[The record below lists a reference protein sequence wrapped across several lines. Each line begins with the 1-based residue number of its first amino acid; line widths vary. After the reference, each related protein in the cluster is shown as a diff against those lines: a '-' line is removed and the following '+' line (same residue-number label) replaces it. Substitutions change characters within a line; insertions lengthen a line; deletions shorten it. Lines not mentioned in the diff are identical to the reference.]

1 MKSILVLLVTALAAH
16 QLGASGTANAWT
28 TTSPQITVAVVGG
41 TGNDGGR
48 GVVVDGAGN
57 TYITGS
63 FSGAVDFDPGAG
75 TTTLTSAG
83 SADVYVLKLDSS
95 GDFVWAKSVGGAGL
109 DQGWRLAVDSSGNV
123 HLAGIFLGTA
133 DFDPGAGTT
142 NLTSVGPGTGSLFD
156 VFALKLD
163 SSGDFVWAKSVG
175 SEGTDAL
182 RGLSLDSAGNVI
194 LSGFFDGTADFDPG
208 AGTTNLTSTLE
219 SGGGYSEDGYVLKLD
234 SSGDFVWAKSV
245 GGSLRDEFRG
255 VAVDNSG
262 NVYVTGGFRGTV
274 DFDPGAGTTN
284 LTTPM
289 TVPINQFETAVSSQ
303 DAFVLKLNSAGN
315 FVWVKQLGGTAD
327 SDVGEA
333 LSVGS
338 SGYVHTVGVFQ
349 GTVDFDPGAGTTNLT
364 VNNGN
369 QQAGGVDPYVWKLD
383 TSGNFVWARA
393 YGSPSADTVNAMSV
407 DSSGNVYTTG
417 YFQATADFDP
427 GAGTTNL
434 TPVGTIDAYVLKLS
448 STGDFAW
455 ARHIGGAGQEDGKG
469 LAADGSGNVYA
480 IGDFTSTVDFDPGAG
495 TTNLTSAGSNDVFV
509 LRLNASGEPSATT
522 TTTTTTAT
530 ITTTTTTV
538 TTVAPITTVVPAVS
552 TSVSAAPVTTQAP
565 SGQTKIARV
574 TTTTTGAE
582 RETRTTISSRSST
595 VSTPVTTIT
604 MPSTTTSIPEIA
616 DVASGEAAILV
627 GGEPVETTVSR
638 NDDRIVISAG
648 QVSATI
654 SSVTVDGSRV
664 SLDADG
670 NVQLNEGDLF
680 RFAMSGFTANSDIEV
695 WLFSTPMLLGT
706 VKSDS
711 KGEASGE
718 LALPDGVT
726 SGSHRAA
733 LVGTNVSGEDV
744 SLTIGIV
751 VGSASGGVSTTG
763 KVLISIP
770 IVLAVLFA
778 LAMPARRRRRLL
790 TSV

>member
-1 MKSILVLLVTALAAH
+1 
-16 QLGASGTANAWT
+16 
-28 TTSPQITVAVVGG
+28 
-41 TGNDGGR
+41 
-48 GVVVDGAGN
+48 
-57 TYITGS
+57 
-63 FSGAVDFDPGAG
+63 VDFDPGAG
-75 TTTLTSAG
+75 TTTLTSGGG
-83 SADVYVLKLDSS
+83 SDVFVLKLDSS
-95 GDFVWAKSVGGAGL
+95 GDFVWAKSVGGAGF

-123 HLAGIFLGTA
+123 HVAGIFLGTA

-142 NLTSVGPGTGSLFD
+142 NLTSVGPGTGSLYD
-156 VFALKLD
+156 VFALKLT

-182 RGLSLDSAGNVI
+182 RGLSLDSAGNLI
-194 LSGFFDGTADFDPG
+194 LSGYFDGTADFDPG

-219 SGGGYSEDGYVLKLD
+219 SGGASSEDGFVLKLD

-289 TVPINQFETAVSSQ
+289 TVPINQFQQAESSQ

-315 FVWVKQLGGTAD
+315 FVWVKQLGGSAD

-333 LSVGS
+333 LSVDS

-369 QQAGGVDPYVWKLD
+369 QQAGGIDPYVWKLD

-417 YFQATADFDP
+417 YFQVTADFDP

-469 LAADGSGNVYA
+469 LAADGAGNVYA
-480 IGDFTSTVDFDPGAG
+480 MGDFTSTVDFDPGVG

-509 LRLNASGEPSATT
+509 LRLNASGEPSTA

-530 ITTTTTTV
+530 TTATTTTTTV
-538 TTVAPITTVVPAVS
+538 STVAPIATVVPAV
-552 TSVSAAPVTTQAP
+552 TPSVSAAPVTTQAP

-582 RETRTTISSRSST
+582 RETRTTISSTSST
-595 VSTPVTTIT
+595 VSTPVTTIAT
-604 MPSTTTSIPEIA
+604 PSTTTSVPQIA

-638 NDDRIVISAG
+638 SDDRIVITAG
-648 QVSATI
+648 ELSATI
-654 SSVTVDGSRV
+654 SSITAEGSRV

-670 NVQLNEGDLF
+670 NVQLNEGDSF
-680 RFAMSGFTANSDIEV
+680 RFEMSGFAANSNV
-695 WLFSTPMLLGT
+695 NAWLFSTPLLLGT
-706 VKSDS
+706 VTADAA
-711 KGEASGE
+711 GEVSAE
-718 LALPDGVT
+718 LLLPDGVA
-726 SGSHRAA
+726 SGTHRAA
-733 LVGTNVSGEDV
+733 VIGTNGSGDDV

-751 VGSASGGVSTTG
+751 IGSASGGVSTTG

-770 IVLAVLFA
+770 ILLAVLFA
-778 LAMPARRRRRLL
+778 LAMPARRRRKLS
-790 TSV
+790 TSA

>member
-1 MKSILVLLVTALAAH
+1 MKIPNSARRVLNFFLVLAATATVTH
-16 QLGASGTANAWT
+16 QFGVVGKVNAWT
-28 TTSPQITVAVVGG
+28 TTSPQITVAVAGG
-41 TGNDGGR
+41 TANDVGR
-48 GVVVDGAGN
+48 GIAVDSSGN

-63 FSGAVDFDPGAG
+63 FIGAVDFDPGAG

-83 SADVYVLKLDSS
+83 SADVYVSKLNSS
-95 GDFVWAKSVGGAGL
+95 GELVWAKSVGGAGL

-123 HLAGIFLGTA
+123 LLAGIFIGTA
-133 DFDPGAGTT
+133 DFDPGTGTT

-455 ARHIGGAGQEDGKG
+455 ARHIGGACQETGQG

-480 IGDFTSTVDFDPGAG
+480 SGDFTGTVDFDPGADAA
-495 TTNLTSAGSNDVFV
+495 NLTSAGSNDVFV
-509 LRLNASGEPSATT
+509 LRLNASGNPSATV
-522 TTTTTTAT
+522 
-530 ITTTTTTV
+530 TTTTV
-538 TTVAPITTVVPAVS
+538 STANTSVVTTVVPGATPGLS
-552 TSVSAAPVTTQAP
+552 SVPATTQAP
-565 SGQTKIARV
+565 YGQKKVPRVATSTTSTVNTSV
-574 TTTTTGAE
+574 TTVA
-582 RETRTTISSRSST
+582 T
-595 VSTPVTTIT
+595 VS
-604 MPSTTTSIPEIA
+604 STTTAPSNTTSVPQIPKIGP
-616 DVASGEAAILV
+616 GEAEVLV
-627 GGEPVETTVSR
+627 GGEPVKTTVSR
-638 NDDRIVISAG
+638 TGDRMVITAG
-648 QVSATI
+648 QLRATI
-654 SSVTVDGSRV
+654 SSAASDGSTV
-664 SLDADG
+664 ALDADG
-670 NVQLNEGDLF
+670 NVLLDEGDSFTFDL
-680 RFAMSGFTANSDIEV
+680 SGLAANSEIEV
-695 WLFSTPMLLGT
+695 WLFSTPMLLST
-706 VKSDS
+706 VEANSE
-711 KGEASGE
+711 GEASAK
-718 LALPDGVT
+718 LPLPDGVV

-744 SLTIGIV
+744 SLTVGIV
-751 VGSASGGVSTTG
+751 VGGSSGGVSTTG
-763 KVLISIP
+763 KVLIAIP

-778 LAMPARRRRRLL
+778 LVVPAQRRRRSS
-790 TSV
+790 TSI